1 MRHGIAALLL
11 PMVLVASCSSGGAE
25 PQGASA
31 SDAAASSSPTMHT
44 FTKSDCPE
52 LTCHGALEPGMYRST
67 ILDPTIDFEITSFG
81 WTWDYSAGSFRI
93 LATTSHQEMYS
104 PDGIYFLR
112 DPAVA
117 SLDCVETEEPGVG
130 RSVSDL
136 VAWLEGAPGLAVSEP
151 TPVDI
156 GGLEG
161 MQLDVQLDP
170 GWERTCSY
178 SDPLPTVPLIIRGTK
193 VGGYNWSII
202 PEMSMRWYVLDTGD
216 GVLIVDI
223 EDGPGGSSL
232 EDLRRTG
239 GEIVDSLV
247 FS

>member
-1 MRHGIAALLL
+1 MI
-11 PMVLVASCSSGGAE
+11 LVASCTKGDVDAE
-25 PQGASA
+25 AAVQVA
-31 SDAAASSSPTMHT
+31 SDAAASTSPTMHT

-52 LTCHGALEPGMYRST
+52 LTCHGALEPGVYRST

-104 PDGIYFLR
+104 PDGIYFLP

-117 SLDCVETEEPGVG
+117 SQDCEETEEPGIG